1 MPALIGSLPPLSNLQ
16 IAELRAEYR
25 RWLDSL
31 LAVDEMVRDIVETLE
46 ATGELDNTFI
56 IFTSDN
62 GFHLGEHGLIA
73 GKNTAYTTDTRIP
86 LIVRGPGIKAGV
98 VSDTLIVNTDFAPTF
113 ADIIGVPTPSSVDG
127 RSFLPLLM
135 DEDVVWTR
143 QSILLERRIPEEQMF
158 RQARAAGIS
167 IEEVE
172 RTGHFNGLMT
182 KEQLYV
188 EYADTGE
195 RELYEL
201 AADPYQLN
209 NVEKEAG
216 PAFLAML
223 SERVAELVNCAG
235 AECRQIEDL
244 PVGIGNH
251 RVSLQKQPPPQAA
264 VKD

>member
-1 MPALIGSLPPLSNLQ
+1 
-16 IAELRAEYR
+16 
-25 RWLDSL
+25 
-31 LAVDEMVRDIVETLE
+31 MVRDIVETLE
-46 ATGELDNTFI
+46 ATGEIDNTYI

-73 GKNTAYTTDTRIP
+73 GKNTAYTTDTNIP
-86 LIVRGPGIKAGV
+86 LIVRGPGIRAGV

-113 ADIIGVPTPSSVDG
+113 ADIIGVPPPSSVDG
-127 RSFLPLLM
+127 RSFLPLLI
-135 DEDVVWTR
+135 DQDVEWTR
-143 QSILLERRIPEEQMF
+143 QSILLERRIPEEQLF
-158 RQARAAGIS
+158 RQAQAAGIAMQ
-167 IEEVE
+167 EVE

-201 AADPYQLN
+201 VADPYQLN
-209 NVEKEAG
+209 NIAKEAG
-216 PAFLAML
+216 PALLAML
-223 SERVAELVNCAG
+223 SGRVAELVKCAG

-244 PVGIGNH
+244 PVDIGDH
-251 RVSLQKQPPPQAA
+251 QVSLLKQPPAQAA